1 MNISKLSY
9 TKEDAD
15 KDVLPV
21 QQPPPQ
27 PKESADPDAQIE
39 EALILSKSLAEGYTK
54 QEEELSPALYL
65 VISRGEIRERNYLQ
79 AIERKQEFKSKN
91 HIHDI

>member
-21 QQPPPQ
+21 QQQPPQ
-27 PKESADPDAQIE
+27 PKASADPDDQIE

-54 QEEELSPALYL
+54 QEGDFLLL
-65 VISRGEIRERNYLQ
+65 CIL
-79 AIERKQEFKSKN
+79 
-91 HIHDI
+91 